1 MERKNAWETY
11 NAEDLQQLTDLNKS
25 YIDFLT
31 TCKTER
37 ECVEESVAMAK
48 KAGYVSLEEVIENG
62 KPLKPGDKIYG
73 VYMNK
78 AIALFNV

>member
-37 ECVEESVAMAK
+37 ECVEESVC
-48 KAGYVSLEEVIENG
+48 NG
-62 KPLKPGDKIYG
+62 EKSRIC
-73 VYMNK
+73 
-78 AIALFNV
+78 FS